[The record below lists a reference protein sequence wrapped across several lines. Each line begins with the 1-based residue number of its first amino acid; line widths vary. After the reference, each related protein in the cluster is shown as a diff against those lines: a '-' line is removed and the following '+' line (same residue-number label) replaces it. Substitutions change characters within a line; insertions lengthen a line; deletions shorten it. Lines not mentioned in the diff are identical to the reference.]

1 MSSDKQIEIA
11 VSGIFRSYLRTHDH
25 RITPERISIL
35 KEIYQLSGHFN
46 VELLHD
52 KMKQNG
58 HTISKATLYNTLQ
71 LLINCNLIKKLQ
83 FGDNIAQYEKSFKN
97 KQHDHI
103 ICMECE
109 KVVEFCDPRVQQI
122 QNSTEKILGFEISHH
137 SLYFYGKCKECYN
150 TN

>member
-1 MSSDKQIEIA
+1 MSSDKQIETT

-35 KEIYQLSGHFN
+35 NEIYQLSGHFN
-46 VELLHD
+46 VEILHD
-52 KMKQNG
+52 KMKLNG

-83 FGDNIAQYEKSFKN
+83 FGNNIAQFEKSFKN

-137 SLYFYGKCKECYN
+137 SLYFYGKCKACYN
-150 TN
+150 AN